1 MSEKNNNV
9 PAIRFAGFTD
19 AWERRKL
26 GDIAERITRKNGDLS
41 VTLPLTISA
50 QEGLIA
56 QTEFFDKQV
65 ASKNISNYYIIENG
79 EFAYNKSYS
88 NGYPF
93 GAIKRLDNYNN
104 GVLSVLYIIFKP
116 KDIYSQFLVSYFD
129 SNYWHSEVASIAV
142 EGARNHGL
150 LNISSNDFFD
160 IKLNIPKSLEEQTQ
174 IGNFFKQLDDTIA
187 NHQREL
193 EKYKNL
199 KTSYL
204 EKMFPKENEAFPEL
218 RFPNFTDAWERRKL
232 GDVVKDVSGNDG
244 RTDLPIL
251 TISASLGWLEQKERF
266 SQVIAGN
273 QLQNY
278 TLLRKGELSYNHGN
292 SKLAKYGV
300 VIELKD
306 LNEALVPKVYHSI
319 KCSKYANP
327 TFLEYLFWSKIPDG
341 ELGKLISS
349 SARMDGLLNISKQ
362 AFLGINITIPSVIEQ
377 TQIGNFFKQLDDT
390 IANHQRELE
399 KYQKIKLAY
408 LEKMF
413 V

>member
-1 MSEKNNNV
+1 MSENNNV

-65 ASKNISNYYIIENG
+65 ASKNISNYYVIENG

-129 SNYWHSEVASIAV
+129 SNYWHGEVASIAV

-218 RFPNFTDAWERRKL
+218 RFPNFTDAWERCKL
-232 GDVVKDVSGNDG
+232 GEVVEITMGQSPN
-244 RTDLPIL
+244 
-251 TISASLGWLEQKERF
+251 SE
-266 SQVIAGN
+266 
-273 QLQNY
+273 NY
-278 TLLRKGELSYNHGN
+278 TNDPKDYILVQGN
-292 SKLAKYGV
+292 ADIINGAVFPRVWTKQITKLAKKHDLILTVRAPVGDIAKTSYDVVLGRGV
-300 VIELKD
+300 ASLKGNEFIYQTLIRMKLRGFWDVLSTGSTFDSINSNDIKNAVISL
-306 LNEALVPKVYHSI
+306 
-319 KCSKYANP
+319 
-327 TFLEYLFWSKIPDG
+327 
-341 ELGKLISS
+341 
-349 SARMDGLLNISKQ
+349 
-362 AFLGINITIPSVIEQ
+362 PSLSEQ

>member
-1 MSEKNNNV
+1 MKSLSYTN
-9 PAIRFAGFTD
+9 

-65 ASKNISNYYIIENG
+65 ASKNISNYYVIENG

-193 EKYKNL
+193 EKY
-199 KTSYL
+199 
-204 EKMFPKENEAFPEL
+204 
-218 RFPNFTDAWERRKL
+218 
-232 GDVVKDVSGNDG
+232 
-244 RTDLPIL
+244 
-251 TISASLGWLEQKERF
+251 
-266 SQVIAGN
+266 
-273 QLQNY
+273 
-278 TLLRKGELSYNHGN
+278 
-292 SKLAKYGV
+292 
-300 VIELKD
+300 
-306 LNEALVPKVYHSI
+306 
-319 KCSKYANP
+319 
-327 TFLEYLFWSKIPDG
+327 
-341 ELGKLISS
+341 
-349 SARMDGLLNISKQ
+349 
-362 AFLGINITIPSVIEQ
+362 
-377 TQIGNFFKQLDDT
+377 
-390 IANHQRELE
+390 
-399 KYQKIKLAY
+399 QKIKLAY

>member
-65 ASKNISNYYIIENG
+65 ASKNISNYYVIENG

-129 SNYWHSEVASIAV
+129 SNYWHGEVASIAV

-218 RFPNFTDAWERRKL
+218 RFPNFTDAWERCKL
-232 GDVVKDVSGNDG
+232 GEVVEITMGQSPN
-244 RTDLPIL
+244 
-251 TISASLGWLEQKERF
+251 SE
-266 SQVIAGN
+266 
-273 QLQNY
+273 NY
-278 TLLRKGELSYNHGN
+278 TNDPKDYILVQGN
-292 SKLAKYGV
+292 ADIINGAVFPRVWTKQITKLAKKHDLILTVRAPVGDIAKTSYDVVLGRGV
-300 VIELKD
+300 ASLKGNEFIYQTLIRMKLRGFWDVLSTGSTFDSINSNDIKNAVISL
-306 LNEALVPKVYHSI
+306 
-319 KCSKYANP
+319 
-327 TFLEYLFWSKIPDG
+327 
-341 ELGKLISS
+341 
-349 SARMDGLLNISKQ
+349 
-362 AFLGINITIPSVIEQ
+362 PSLSEQ

>member
-1 MSEKNNNV
+1 M
-9 PAIRFAGFTD
+9 
-19 AWERRKL
+19 
-26 GDIAERITRKNGDLS
+26 
-41 VTLPLTISA
+41 
-50 QEGLIA
+50 
-56 QTEFFDKQV
+56 
-65 ASKNISNYYIIENG
+65 
-79 EFAYNKSYS
+79 
-88 NGYPF
+88 
-93 GAIKRLDNYNN
+93 
-104 GVLSVLYIIFKP
+104 
-116 KDIYSQFLVSYFD
+116 
-129 SNYWHSEVASIAV
+129 
-142 EGARNHGL
+142 
-150 LNISSNDFFD
+150 
-160 IKLNIPKSLEEQTQ
+160 
-174 IGNFFKQLDDTIA
+174 
-187 NHQREL
+187 
-193 EKYKNL
+193 
-199 KTSYL
+199 
-204 EKMFPKENEAFPEL
+204 
-218 RFPNFTDAWERRKL
+218 
-232 GDVVKDVSGNDG
+232 SGNDG